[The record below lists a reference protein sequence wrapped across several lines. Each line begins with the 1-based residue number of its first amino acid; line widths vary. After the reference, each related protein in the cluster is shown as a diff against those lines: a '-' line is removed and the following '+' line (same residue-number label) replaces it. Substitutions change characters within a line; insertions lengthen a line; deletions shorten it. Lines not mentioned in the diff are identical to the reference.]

1 MKVLV
6 AEDSPMSR
14 ILAET
19 AVQSLGHE
27 CVVATEGESAW
38 DLVRT
43 GDIDVVISNWDMPG
57 VDGLELCRRLRSEPD
72 LPYVYF
78 IFLTILSQKQHAL
91 LGMRSGADDYLT
103 KPLDIGDLEKCLI
116 GAERV
121 TTLQRQIVAQNA
133 ELQRLNN
140 DLARA
145 ARTDAL
151 TGLGN
156 RLRLREQLQQLR
168 DMIRRYGPEYSVAMC
183 DVDNFKRFN
192 DRYGHVAGDDVLRSI
207 GSAITRACR
216 TTDLAFRYG
225 GEEIAILLPDPPDAA
240 GVAIERLR
248 AAVEALAIPHAGND
262 DVGVVT
268 LSAGVAPLLPV
279 AGEDLEAMLRT
290 ADAALYDA
298 KRLGRNRVV
307 VVAER
312 EPDSE
317 GRTADLIVAP

>member
-1 MKVLV
+1 
-6 AEDSPMSR
+6 MSR

-19 AVQSLGHE
+19 AVQNLGHE
-27 CVVATEGESAW
+27 CISAADGEIAW
-38 DLVRT
+38 ELVRA
-43 GDIDVVISNWDMPG
+43 GGIDVVISNWDMPG
-57 VDGLELCRRLRSEPD
+57 VDGLELCRRLRSEPN

-116 GAERV
+116 GAQRV
-121 TTLQRQIVAQNA
+121 TTLQRQIVEQNA
-133 ELQRLNN
+133 QLQRLNG

-156 RLRLREQLQQLR
+156 RLRLREQLQQIR
-168 DMIRRYGPEYSVAMC
+168 DMIWRYGLDYSVAMC

-207 GSAITRACR
+207 SGAIMRACR

-225 GEEIAILLPDPPDAA
+225 GEEIAILLPDPPAAA

-262 DVGVVT
+262 AVGVVT

-279 AGEDLEAMLRT
+279 AGEDLEAMLRA
-290 ADAALYDA
+290 ADTALYDA
-298 KRLGRNRVV
+298 KRLGRNRVI
-307 VVAER
+307 VAE
-312 EPDSE
+312 P
-317 GRTADLIVAP
+317 GLGAQAHAADLTVAP

>member
-1 MKVLV
+1 MRVLV
-6 AEDSPMSR
+6 AEDSPMSQ

-19 AVQSLGHE
+19 AVQNLGHE
-27 CVVATEGESAW
+27 CVIVADGERAW
-38 DLVRT
+38 ELVRA
-43 GDIDVVISNWDMPG
+43 GGIDVVISNWDMPG
-57 VDGLELCRRLRSEPD
+57 LDGLDLCRRLRSEPD

-91 LGMRSGADDYLT
+91 IGMRSGADDYLT

-116 GAERV
+116 GAQRV
-121 TTLQRQIVAQNA
+121 TTLQRQIVEQNA
-133 ELQRLNN
+133 QLQRLNE

-156 RLRLREQLQQLR
+156 RLCLREQLQQLR
-168 DMIRRYGPEYSVAMC
+168 DMIRRYGPDYSVAMC

-192 DRYGHVAGDDVLRSI
+192 DRYGHVAGDDVLRAI
-207 GSAITRACR
+207 GGAVTRACR
-216 TTDLAFRYG
+216 ATDLAFRYG
-225 GEEIAILLPDPPDAA
+225 GEEIAILLPDPPSSA

-248 AAVEALAIPHAGND
+248 AAVEALAIPHAGNEG
-262 DVGVVT
+262 VGVVT

-290 ADAALYDA
+290 ADIALYEA

-307 VVAER
+307 IAEPEPEAEER
-312 EPDSE
+312 E
-317 GRTADLIVAP
+317 ADLSMAP